1 MIRLKCAVDQI
12 LFARNYT
19 LDLLDSVSSVDWYHM
34 PSEGVSHIAWQVG
47 HLAVAEYRLALD
59 RIRGTKSDDDDL
71 IPSAFL
77 KAFGKGSIATGD
89 PGDYPGP
96 DEIRTVLDNVHVATL
111 KELKKLPLTELDRPP
126 ITPHPLAKTK
136 LDLLFFCG
144 QHEMLHAGQIGLLRR
159 LLGYKP
165 LR

>member
-19 LDLLDSVSSVDWYHM
+19 LDLLESISTVDWYQT
-34 PSEGVSHIAWQVG
+34 PQRCATHIAWQVG
-47 HLAVAEYRLALD
+47 HLAAAEYRLAIE
-59 RIRGTKSDDDDL
+59 RIRGPRSEDHRL
-71 IPSAFL
+71 VSPAFL
-77 KAFGKGSIATGD
+77 KLFGKGTVPTSD

-96 DEIRTVLDNVHVATL
+96 DEILAVLDRVHVATL
-111 KELKKLPLTELDRPP
+111 NELQKLPLEQLDQPP
-126 ITPHPLAKTK
+126 ENPHPLAKTK
-136 LDLLFFCG
+136 LESLFFCS

-159 LLGYKP
+159 ILGHEP

>member
-1 MIRLKCAVDQI
+1 MIRLKCAVNQI

-19 LDLLDSVSSVDWYHM
+19 LDLVDSISSVDWYHM
-34 PSEGVSHIAWQVG
+34 PSEGVTHIAWQVG
-47 HLAVAEYRLALD
+47 HLAVAEYRLAIE
-59 RIRGTKSDDDDL
+59 RIRGTKPSDDDL
-71 IPSAFL
+71 IPRHFL
-77 KAFGKGSIATGD
+77 KLFGKGSTVTGD

-96 DEIRTVLDNVHVATL
+96 DEIRTVLDHVHVASL
-111 KELKKLPLTELDRPP
+111 KELQKLPLTELDRPP
-126 ITPHPLAKTK
+126 VSPHPLAKTK
-136 LDLLFFCG
+136 LDALNFCG